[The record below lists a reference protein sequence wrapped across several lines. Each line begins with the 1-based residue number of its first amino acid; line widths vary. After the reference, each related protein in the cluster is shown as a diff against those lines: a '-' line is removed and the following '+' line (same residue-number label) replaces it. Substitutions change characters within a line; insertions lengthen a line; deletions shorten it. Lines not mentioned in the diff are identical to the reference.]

1 MPAGRPGLPK
11 QTARRRWPTS
21 ALLGL
26 ASLLGGAAACELGG
40 EPGAPPAA
48 IEAALPVSAAERSAA
63 SAPAATP
70 ATQRPIAL
78 APALIAALARRVSER
93 TVAGNDTV
101 EILPFQTANPARA
114 QFLLTGTTA
123 RVPAG
128 PAKGPLPINPVLTEL
143 KAATG

>member
-1 MPAGRPGLPK
+1 MPAGRAGLPK

-26 ASLLGGAAACELGG
+26 ASLLGRAAACGLGG
-40 EPGAPPAA
+40 EPAAPPAV
-48 IEAALPVSAAERSAA
+48 IETALPASATERSAA

-114 QFLLTGTTA
+114 QFRLTG
-123 RVPAG
+123 
-128 PAKGPLPINPVLTEL
+128 
-143 KAATG
+143 